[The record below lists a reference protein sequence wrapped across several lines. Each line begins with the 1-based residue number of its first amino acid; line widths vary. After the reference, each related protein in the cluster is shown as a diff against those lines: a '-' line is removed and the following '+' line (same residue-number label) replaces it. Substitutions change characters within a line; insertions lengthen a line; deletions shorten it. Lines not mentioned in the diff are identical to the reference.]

1 MNKIVFECVDTSD
14 TLFTIKMESDS
25 AEVEQVIAA
34 TVQAY
39 KREGIEVISVTRTEE
54 LVVDV
59 NLYEPAKRRVS
70 VPNAALQS
78 LAGRGGVWLQRGAA
92 IGALILSVIGF
103 DADFSFVT
111 DLAHMS
117 AAVIHTI
124 QLAV

>member
-14 TLFTIKMESDS
+14 TLFTIKMETDS

-39 KREGIEVISVTRTEE
+39 KRGGIEVISATRTEE

-59 NLYEPAKRRVS
+59 NVYEPAKRRTA
-70 VPNAALQS
+70 VPSAALQM

-117 AAVIHTI
+117 ASVVHALQAAV
-124 QLAV
+124 